1 VTINK
6 TRKKM
11 GVGIIARNHE
21 KGIAT
26 ICLSKPYIIDLTVAK
41 AFAAWKIVPR
51 KTKFYIG
58 G

>member
-1 VTINK
+1 
-6 TRKKM
+6 M

-21 KGIAT
+21 KGITT